1 MTEKEQEFSVTSCS
15 RPWPLLNVFSGKHS
29 LLGDFLV
36 PLFYGLYHLSFRVQ
50 REVVIKMGKT
60 YQVFRKVTEMSREL
74 LLRGFSKLLVTLILE
89 KVSHEL
95 PVVHW
100 QFNREWSS
108 PSGLCVDEVLNSM
121 ILRFV
126 ELELL
131 PKHPYL
137 HRV

>member
-29 LLGDFLV
+29 LSGDFLV
-36 PLFYGLYHLSFRVQ
+36 PPLLRFVPSFVSCPERHVDQ
-50 REVVIKMGKT
+50 RGQDISEV
-60 YQVFRKVTEMSREL
+60 SREL
-74 LLRGFSKLLVTLILE
+74 LLCGFSKLLVTLILK
-89 KVSHEL
+89 KVSREL

-100 QFNREWSS
+100 RFNRKWSH